1 MPSKNCPPSRR
12 NMPSTKNMMYVTDLL
27 NKSKPI
33 IMGRWKAVVKV
44 FVIGSN
50 GEPVNNVKV
59 EGSFTDAKGKSKT
72 KTKTTN
78 ALGRCTLTLT
88 NLKSEWSYGTD
99 GISNSLFQLT
109 NLTSNNA
116 DYDPSQNVM

>member
-1 MPSKNCPPSRR
+1 
-12 NMPSTKNMMYVTDLL
+12 
-27 NKSKPI
+27 
-33 IMGRWKAVVKV
+33 MGRWKASVKV

-78 ALGRCTLTLT
+78 VLGRCTLTLT

-99 GISNSLFQLT
+99 GIINSLFELT
-109 NLTSNNA
+109 NLTSDNT
-116 DYDPSQNVM
+116 DYDPTQNVM